1 MRAEVAASSTR
12 LLPLPAPRARRGS
25 TGRGIDAGAG
35 PTDGPARGPRSDDDG
50 PDCTTPVRDG
60 RRRASEPRVGGAAS
74 TVPAAPPPPSSSTL
88 PSDAVPPPVAG
99 GRVYTATLTGD
110 PHRGGRR
117 PRRVGSGSGQ
127 PALGKEPAVL
137 GPHHFRGRSGDERAP
152 PRISPTSPDPVV
164 ATPAPDSTGSP
175 SCVPVGAEVLPA
187 VRKNPTG
194 YYLKVHNAEFP
205 DGALR
210 GFPDRACQYDVGAG
224 RNRRRLCTAGGGR
237 RRGSNEE
244 RAAVRRNRVARRS
257 HRPGRRPGPRPRW

>member
-25 TGRGIDAGAG
+25 TGRGIDAGVG

-137 GPHHFRGRSGDERAP
+137 GPHHFRGRSGEERAP
-152 PRISPTSPDPVV
+152 PRGIADLPGPGRRHPRPGQHRIPKLRPRRRRG
-164 ATPAPDSTGSP
+164 PAGGPQ
-175 SCVPVGAEVLPA
+175 E
-187 VRKNPTG
+187 PTG
-194 YYLKVHNAEFP
+194 YYLEVHNAEFP

-224 RNRRRLCTAGGGR
+224 RNRRRLCTAGRGR
-237 RRGSNEE
+237 RRGSSEE

>member
-25 TGRGIDAGAG
+25 TGRGIDAGVG

-74 TVPAAPPPPSSSTL
+74 TVPAAPPPPSSSSTL

-110 PHRGGRR
+110 PHRGGRGD
-117 PRRVGSGSGQ
+117 PDGSGRARVSLHSGKNLLCL
-127 PALGKEPAVL
+127 ALTTSGVAPV
-137 GPHHFRGRSGDERAP
+137 RSVHLHEV
-152 PRISPTSPDPVV
+152 SPTSPDPVV

-175 SCVPVGAEVLPA
+175 SCVPVGAEVLRA
-187 VRKNPTG
+187 VRKN
-194 YYLKVHNAEFP
+194 
-205 DGALR
+205 
-210 GFPDRACQYDVGAG
+210 
-224 RNRRRLCTAGGGR
+224 
-237 RRGSNEE
+237 
-244 RAAVRRNRVARRS
+244 
-257 HRPGRRPGPRPRW
+257 RPGTTSKCTTPSSPMAP

>member
-25 TGRGIDAGAG
+25 TGRGIDAGVG

-74 TVPAAPPPPSSSTL
+74 TVPAAPPPPSSSSTL

-110 PHRGGRR
+110 PHRGGRGD
-117 PRRVGSGSGQ
+117 PDGSGRARVSLHSGKNLLWL
-127 PALGKEPAVL
+127 ALTT
-137 GPHHFRGRSGDERAP
+137 SGVAPVTSCTSTRYRRP
-152 PRISPTSPDPVV
+152 PRTRSSPPPPRTAPDPQ
-164 ATPAPDSTGSP
+164 AASP
-175 SCVPVGAEVLPA
+175 SAEVLRA

-194 YYLKVHNAEFP
+194 YYLEVHNAEFP

-210 GFPDRACQYDVGAG
+210 GYLSR
-224 RNRRRLCTAGGGR
+224 
-237 RRGSNEE
+237 
-244 RAAVRRNRVARRS
+244 
-257 HRPGRRPGPRPRW
+257 